1 MEKQNQDFSMQEA
14 MKLIQSPAGQQLLH
28 MLQNSSDPALQ
39 RAMEQATRGD
49 IGKAK
54 QSLQHLIADE
64 EIQKLLTQLGG

>member
-1 MEKQNQDFSMQEA
+1 MEKQNQDFSIQEA

-28 MLQNSSDPALQ
+28 MLQSSEDPALQ

-64 EIQKLLTQLGG
+64 QIQKLLTQLGG

>member
-1 MEKQNQDFSMQEA
+1 MEKQNQDFSIQEA
-14 MKLIQSPAGQQLLH
+14 MKLIQSPAGQQLLQ
-28 MLQNSSDPALQ
+28 MLQSSEDPALQ

-64 EIQKLLTQLGG
+64 QIQKLLAQLGG